1 MCFDR
6 FSPIIALI
14 LTASRHETDDERTNN
29 FGEGDSN
36 LTKGTI
42 ILLLD
47 NKLLPANS
55 PEVPQVGLVVISKT
69 HKNVKMWKW
78 I

>member
-14 LTASRHETDDERTNN
+14 LTAFRHETDDEKTNN

-36 LTKGTI
+36 LTKGSI
-42 ILLLD
+42 ILQ
-47 NKLLPANS
+47 AR
-55 PEVPQVGLVVISKT
+55 Q
-69 HKNVKMWKW
+69 
-78 I
+78 